1 MLSLV
6 TQFKRLSIVA
16 MSERS
21 IISEA
26 LSNVRENIT
35 KGHQQYQEVV
45 THFLNSLS
53 IQIVSILQNKVRCF
67 IVAESLLR

>member
-45 THFLNSLS
+45 TRFLNSLS

>member
-1 MLSLV
+1 MISLV

-35 KGHQQYQEVV
+35 KAHQQYQEVV
-45 THFLNSLS
+45 TRFLNSLS
-53 IQIVSILQNKVRCF
+53 IQIVSILQNKVWCF